1 MYKILGVWQL
11 SASFCPASAFV
22 TADSDEAR
30 NPQHFIHVTVRQH
43 NKEQENRS
51 INFKLKS
58 NEENFN
64 GNCDCYNC
72 I

>member
-30 NPQHFIHVTVRQH
+30 NPQHFIHVTV
-43 NKEQENRS
+43 
-51 INFKLKS
+51 I
-58 NEENFN
+58 
-64 GNCDCYNC
+64 GNTKQGNSEKTLYLYHK
-72 I
+72 

>member
-30 NPQHFIHVTVRQH
+30 NPQHFIHVTVMVH
-43 NKEQENRS
+43 IKND
-51 INFKLKS
+51 
-58 NEENFN
+58 NE
-64 GNCDCYNC
+64 
-72 I
+72 

>member
-30 NPQHFIHVTVRQH
+30 NPQHFIHVTVVRNHERQRH
-43 NKEQENRS
+43 Q
-51 INFKLKS
+51 
-58 NEENFN
+58 
-64 GNCDCYNC
+64 
-72 I
+72 